1 MKAVSAL
8 SSVPTV
14 WKHLVWRSFSLTFT
28 CVSCGEFCLRVRLQ
42 TLSYSW
48 WSQVYVDLHKLG
60 WSLGGISKQ
69 LQTARSS
76 VQRIV
81 VIHVVIQTCHHFSK
95 VWKKTP
101 TLTLRKEEIGWDVKD
116 HWNKK
121 EPPGKKVDTFKHKWN
136 VWLPTWTSQIPPG
149 GIFYGQRDTDWAVWP
164 QWQDVCL
171 EE

>member
-1 MKAVSAL
+1 MEAF
-8 SSVPTV
+8 SVTV
-14 WKHLVWRSFSLTFT
+14 IFFDLYMRLVRNF
-28 CVSCGEFCLRVRLQ
+28 GVRLQ

-69 LQTARSS
+69 LQTPRSS

-101 TLTLRKEEIGWDVKD
+101 TLTLGKEEIG
-116 HWNKK
+116 
-121 EPPGKKVDTFKHKWN
+121 
-136 VWLPTWTSQIPPG
+136 
-149 GIFYGQRDTDWAVWP
+149 
-164 QWQDVCL
+164 
-171 EE
+171 